1 MKKIWSYLAIGF
13 AFFAAGM
20 AAMKKLMGEQVKV
33 TVKSIKNKRT
43 SGNTSTTIPI
53 NLESPKTGKK
63 QAKENK
69 KETRKQKRKNKR

>member
-53 NLESPKTGKK
+53 NLESPKKRPKRDRKGKK
-63 QAKENK
+63 SARKE
-69 KETRKQKRKNKR
+69 